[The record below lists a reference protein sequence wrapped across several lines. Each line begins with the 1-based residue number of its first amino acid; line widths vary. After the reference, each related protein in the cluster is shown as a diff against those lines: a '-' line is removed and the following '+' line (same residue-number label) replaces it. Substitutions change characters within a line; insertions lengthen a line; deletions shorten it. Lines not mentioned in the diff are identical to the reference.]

1 MRPAGNDNKGAM
13 KLRVDFK
20 KKHTGDNFGPF
31 LTSLNQQLM
40 SPWRR
45 TSINPKRVHPHSVL
59 RL

>member
-31 LTSLNQQLM
+31 LTFF
-40 SPWRR
+40 
-45 TSINPKRVHPHSVL
+45 
-59 RL
+59 